1 MTNTLNNFLKGSF
14 SRIDINFFSFLI
26 ILLPI
31 ALITGPA
38 VPDIIISIT
47 GFYFLIISII
57 KKLWKYYKNIFVYF
71 FALFCL
77 YGFFRSIFSDFPEES
92 LTNGGSIFYFR
103 YLFFI
108 LGFWYLIDQNNKL
121 SKYLLYSILICC
133 LVVIL
138 DGFYQYFVGVNFF
151 GNEKW
156 SADRLTGL
164 FGDEP
169 IIGRYV
175 AYLSI
180 LAFILIYQVF
190 QVTKLVTILSILL
203 LVVSEIFVFFSGE
216 RAPFFYLTFFSFLI
230 VIYIEDFRLY
240 RIIGFILSIVVIF
253 SIINF
258 NPTAKDRMI
267 DTTINQINETKL
279 PFLPYSE
286 LHERHYISAL
296 KMFRQN
302 PIVGVGTN
310 LFRTL
315 CEKKNFQYKKGSCTN
330 HPHNF
335 YIQLL
340 AEQGIIGF
348 LFLSS
353 FFIFLIILII
363 KQALNLYI
371 NKRGKISFKNF
382 LIVLILFV
390 FWWPLIPHMSFYN
403 NWNNIFLMLPIAY
416 FLKYFYGKK
425 LNF

>member
-1 MTNTLNNFLKGSF
+1 MTNTLNNFFKGSF

-57 KKLWKYYKNIFVYF
+57 KKLWNYYKNIFVYF

-77 YGFFRSIFSDFPEES
+77 YGFFRSILSDFPEES

-133 LVVIL
+133 LIVIL
-138 DGFYQYFVGVNFF
+138 DGFYQYFVGINFF

-190 QVTKLVTILSILL
+190 QATKLVTILSILL

-230 VIYIEDFRLY
+230 LIYIEEFRLY
-240 RIIGFILSIVVIF
+240 RIIGFIISIVVIF
-253 SIINF
+253 SIINL
-258 NPTAKDRMI
+258 NPTAKERMI

-279 PFLPYSE
+279 PYLPYSE

-296 KMFRQN
+296 KMFSQN

-310 LFRTL
+310 LFRNL
-315 CEKKNFQYKKGSCTN
+315 CEKKDFQYKKGSCTT

-340 AEQGIIGF
+340 AELGIIGF
-348 LFLSS
+348 LFLFS
-353 FFIFLIILII
+353 FFIFLTILMI
-363 KQALNLYI
+363 KQFSDLYLS
-371 NKRGKISFKNF
+371 KKGRVSFKNF

-403 NWNNIFLMLPIAY
+403 NWNNIFLMLPITY

-425 LNF
+425 FSF